1 MSICFKQVISLASKS
16 VFVTKFACDNL
27 AAKRFAV
34 KLLNSEV
41 VIYLSWSWSVNFFQ
55 CLVFLCYN
63 LFFFAKLLTS
73 VILFST
79 AAELV
84 VKSLILGILTSISII
99 LAF

>member
-41 VIYLSWSWSVNFFQ
+41 AIYLS
-55 CLVFLCYN
+55 
-63 LFFFAKLLTS
+63 
-73 VILFST
+73 
-79 AAELV
+79 
-84 VKSLILGILTSISII
+84 
-99 LAF
+99 

>member
-41 VIYLSWSWSVNFFQ
+41 VMYLS
-55 CLVFLCYN
+55 
-63 LFFFAKLLTS
+63 
-73 VILFST
+73 
-79 AAELV
+79 
-84 VKSLILGILTSISII
+84 
-99 LAF
+99 